1 MFVQDFVEIEAPFE
15 SVARLMTGI
24 EPELRIWAE
33 TAIRRGEELAVGP
46 SGAWTAMPVELYVGE
61 PMHGTESL
69 VIPIEWEAKSAAAL
83 FPKMTAEL
91 ALHPV
96 GETVTH
102 AQFRGR
108 YEPPMRV
115 AGRVLDAAGL
125 HRLAETTV
133 RNLMVRFKRAVDL
146 ELDAQQMFNPESTP

>member
-15 SVARLMTGI
+15 SVAKLMSGI

-46 SGAWTAMPVELYVGE
+46 SGSWTAMPVELYVGE
-61 PMHGTESL
+61 AIIGTESL
-69 VIPIEWEAKSAAAL
+69 VVPIEWEAKAATAL

-96 GETVTH
+96 GDSVTH

-108 YEPPMRV
+108 YEPPLRV
-115 AGRVLDAAGL
+115 AGRMLDAAGM

-146 ELDAQQMFNPESTP
+146 ELGAQQMFNRESTQ

>member
-15 SVARLMTGI
+15 SVAQLMTGI
-24 EPELRIWAE
+24 EPELKIWAE

-46 SGAWTAMPVELYVGE
+46 SGAWTAIPVDLFVGE
-61 PMHGTESL
+61 AITGTESL
-69 VIPIEWEAKSAAAL
+69 VIPIEWEAKAASAL

-91 ALHPV
+91 AIHPV
-96 GETVTH
+96 GENVTH

-108 YEPPMRV
+108 YEPPLRV
-115 AGRVLDAAGL
+115 AGRMLDAAGM

-146 ELDAQQMFNPESTP
+146 EIGAKNMFNRESTP